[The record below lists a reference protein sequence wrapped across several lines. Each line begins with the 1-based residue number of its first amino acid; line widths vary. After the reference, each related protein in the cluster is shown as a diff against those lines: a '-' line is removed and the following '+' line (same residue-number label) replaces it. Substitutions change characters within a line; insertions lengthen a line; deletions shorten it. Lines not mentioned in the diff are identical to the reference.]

1 MIGKRRFTR
10 DRRGRY
16 HTGLGAG
23 ERELLRMLPGEALT
37 LLESQDPTTKRVFP
51 VAYPNDEAAEN
62 EYREMMRNHLSN
74 RHQLALDTLAGT
86 VDSSS
91 VSEEEI
97 HQWLD
102 ALEVMRLVLGTQLDV
117 SEDSIMPDENDELA
131 PQYAVYSYLSML
143 QTEIID
149 SLAESLPKD
158 GRAGEE
164 DPL

>member
-10 DRRGRY
+10 DRHGRY
-16 HTGLGAG
+16 RTGLGAG
-23 ERELLRMLPGEALT
+23 ERELLRTLPGEALS
-37 LLESQDPTTKRVFP
+37 LLESRDPVTKRVFP
-51 VAYPNDEAAEN
+51 VAYPQDKASET
-62 EYREMMRNHLSN
+62 EYQEMMTNHLSN

-86 VDSSS
+86 VDAPS

-117 SEDSIMPDENDELA
+117 SEDAIVIEEDDERA

-143 QTEIID
+143 QSEIID
-149 SLAESLPKD
+149 SLAEALPKD
-158 GRAGEE
+158 GHSGEE
-164 DPL
+164 DTS